1 MARLLNK
8 PVIFTASRGV
18 AIPRKTLMKESFS
31 KQPLKPQNKQ
41 NKKLCRAVSRQV
53 NGLTLNIPFLN
64 GLLGVN
70 RKAKKDVYS

>member
-8 PVIFTASRGV
+8 PVIFTAGRGV

-41 NKKLCRAVSRQV
+41 NKLCRAVSRQV

-70 RKAKKDVYS
+70 RKAEKDVYS